1 MDDIATSKN
10 LYLPVAHCWSYRQ
23 WSDALNLPVF
33 QQVQENCFSV
43 HLSWVLSQMVET
55 HVNLT
60 FNALTGKKTAYKN
73 IEVTMHVLSD
83 DGTTLEVITHQYQR
97 LYSSW
102 NINLKNKHLKNVQA
116 LYNLV
121 SMFLL

>member
-10 LYLPVAHCWSYRQ
+10 FYLLVAHCWSYCQ

-43 HLSWVLSQMVET
+43 HLSWVLSQMVES

>member
-1 MDDIATSKN
+1 MDDIATGKN
-10 LYLPVAHCWSYRQ
+10 FYLPVAHCWSYGQ

-43 HLSWVLSQMVET
+43 LLSRVLSQMVES

-60 FNALTGKKTAYKN
+60 FNAVTGKKTAYKN